1 MGVLHWRPPL
11 GPLRGCASAA
21 RLHCA
26 AGRHRGPL
34 RGWHCGAQQGG
45 AGPSAARQGHLHW
58 NEANSQKQIQPYK

>member
-45 AGPSAARQGHLHW
+45 AGPSAGVCEFACMS
-58 NEANSQKQIQPYK
+58 ACACSP